1 MIMCGLVTKMTQ
13 TVLLSIKIAPLT
25 IVMMEIFNLKLSFPT
40 HSVFFTKGLAYY
52 FIISLKFKII
62 PYIDYCLR
70 LV

>member
-1 MIMCGLVTKMTQ
+1 MVICGLVTKMTQ
-13 TVLLSIKIAPLT
+13 TVLLSIKTPSLT

-40 HSVFFTKGLAYY
+40 HSDFTKGLAYY
-52 FIISLKFKII
+52 VIISLKFKII